1 MTTPPAGHSP
11 ASQDRPAL
19 GRLLAAD
26 PADFAVRS
34 WGTTPTHVPHTSRG
48 DDTFTDLFSL
58 DAVDELLTHR
68 GLRTPFLRM
77 AKEGNTLPAS
87 RFTRSGGTGAGA
99 SDQVDEDRVRS
110 LFAGGA
116 TIVLQGLHRT
126 WPPIAQFARE
136 LEADLGHPVQVNAY
150 ITPPQNQG
158 FSAHYDVH
166 DVFVLQVHGTK
177 HWTLH
182 EPVVAHPL
190 RDQPWDTARDAVAR
204 RAEQDAPLIDAEV
217 EPGDVLYLPRGTI
230 HAAKALGGISAHLT
244 IGVHSW
250 TPDHVADAAL
260 DAVRSRLR
268 DDARVR
274 ANLPLGARPDDPQ
287 VVSTTLDELRAALHE
302 AIDALDAEQLARSF
316 RTPVRAARR
325 PDPAPPLAQLAA
337 AEGLDADSVV
347 ALRGGLEM
355 GDDPTRP
362 ERLHTRLGWFDLDD
376 DARAV
381 VEALQEGARSGV
393 ATGTQVGD
401 APAGR
406 VRVSDLPADLP
417 VVQDLVRRGVVVVAP

>member
-1 MTTPPAGHSP
+1 MTTPPAGSTP
-11 ASQDRPAL
+11 ASQDRSAL

-26 PADFAVRS
+26 PADFAGRS
-34 WGTTPTHVPHTSRG
+34 WGTTPLHVPATDRAG
-48 DDTFTDLFSL
+48 DTFTDLFSL
-58 DAVDELLTHR
+58 DAVDDLLTHR

-77 AKEGNTLPAS
+77 AQDGTTLPEN
-87 RFTRSGGTGAGA
+87 RFTRGGGTGAGA

-126 WPPIAQFARE
+126 WPPIAEFARE
-136 LEADLGHPVQVNAY
+136 LGDELGHPVQVNAY

-190 RDQPWDTARDAVAR
+190 RDQPWDTVREAVAH
-204 RAEQDAPLIDAEV
+204 RAAQDAPLIDAV
-217 EPGDVLYLPRGTI
+217 LAPGDVLYLPRGTI
-230 HAAKALGGISAHLT
+230 HAAAAQGEISAHLT
-244 IGVHSW
+244 IGVHTW
-250 TPDHVADAAL
+250 TPDHVTGAML

-268 DDARVR
+268 DQPTVR
-274 ANLPLGARPDDPQ
+274 ANLPLGARPDDAA
-287 VVSTTLDELRAALHE
+287 VVGPTLEQLRGALHE
-302 AIDALDAEQLARSF
+302 AIDSLDAEELARFF
-316 RTPVRAARR
+316 RPQVRATRR

-337 AEGLDADSVV
+337 AEGLGTASTV
-347 ALRGGLEM
+347 ALRGGLEL
-355 GDDPTRP
+355 GDDPARP
-362 ERLHTRLGWFDLDD
+362 DRLHTRLGWFDLDE

-381 VEALQEGARSGV
+381 VTALQDGPRR
-393 ATGTQVGD
+393 TD
-401 APAGR
+401 A
-406 VRVSDLPADLP
+406 LPAPLT
-417 VVQDLVRRGVVVVAP
+417 VVQDLVRRGLVEVQP